1 MTIKEI
7 VSATGLTQKKVA
19 ELLGCSYRTV
29 QEWAGERR
37 KCPEWVKRLIIY
49 YLVHE
54 GYIQPYIQP
63 EEK

>member
-1 MTIKEI
+1 MEIKEI
-7 VSATGLTQKKVA
+7 VSATGLTQKQVS

-37 KCPEWVKRLIIY
+37 KCPEWVKRLIVY
-49 YLVHE
+49 YLVNE
-54 GYIQPYIQP
+54 GFLQP